1 MVEIQTISIVFTG
14 LSISLAAFYYISI
27 LRSNNEA
34 RQRELM
40 YLRFQY
46 NDLEY
51 YKTYTYV
58 MSKNFNTF
66 EEFREHFD
74 PIKKPEAFAK
84 YIFIGTRFQNLGL
97 MLQEGKID
105 TDLLFKIFP
114 PRGIMQ
120 IWEKIYPIEKN
131 TRERFND
138 PEHYAAFEYLYN
150 EAKKHHPE
158 IQAKL
163 YGYVTRTQLN

>member
-1 MVEIQTISIVFTG
+1 MVELQTISILFTG
-14 LSISLAAFYYISI
+14 LSVSLAAFYYINI

-46 NDLEY
+46 MDLEY
-51 YKTYTYV
+51 METYTYV
-58 MSKNFNTF
+58 MSKTINTH

-74 PIKKPEAFAK
+74 PVMKPEAFAK
-84 YIFIGTRFQNLGL
+84 YIFLGTRYQNLGM

-105 TDLLFKIFP
+105 ADLLFKIYT
-114 PRGIMQ
+114 PRAIMQ
-120 IWEKIYPIEKN
+120 IWEKIYPHEME

-138 PEHYAAFEYLYN
+138 PGHYVAFEYLYK
-150 EAKKHHPE
+150 EAKKRYPD
-158 IQAKL
+158 IQPKQ
-163 YGYVTRTQLN
+163 YGFLTQTS